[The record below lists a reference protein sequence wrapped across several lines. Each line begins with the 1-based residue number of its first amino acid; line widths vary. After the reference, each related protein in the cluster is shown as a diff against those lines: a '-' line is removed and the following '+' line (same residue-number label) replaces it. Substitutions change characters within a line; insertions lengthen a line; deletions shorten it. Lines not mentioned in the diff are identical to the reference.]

1 MENFIFV
8 QGIIRVTEVALI
20 QVFFRTVGFKHTQ
33 HAKKVKM
40 KTRNTMAPSYY
51 SKASSTQK
59 WEFNCFLVWFMEFS
73 FIFSCLGK
81 AKVFPLNLTRQSK
94 STFNISVKTI
104 NVSKNFT
111 CFKKRSCCILHCFIK
126 MFRSQ

>member
-8 QGIIRVTEVALI
+8 QGIIRVTEVALM

-59 WEFNCFLVWFMEFS
+59 
-73 FIFSCLGK
+73 
-81 AKVFPLNLTRQSK
+81 
-94 STFNISVKTI
+94 
-104 NVSKNFT
+104 
-111 CFKKRSCCILHCFIK
+111 
-126 MFRSQ
+126 